1 MFKCQECGSKFRT
14 ARAAERAAN
23 RGCPKCGGVDI
34 DLSVDAPDHTPEGLQ
49 LKCLMGEWYAL
60 DADGQPF
67 KCAPTKE
74 LALEYARQGR
84 RPDERVS
91 F

>member
-1 MFKCQECGSKFRT
+1 MFKCQECGRKFRT
-14 ARAAERAAN
+14 AQAAERAAN
-23 RGCPKCGGVDI
+23 DGCPLGGGVDI
-34 DLSVDAPDHTPEGLQ
+34 DVDVPVPKTPSLH
-49 LKCLMGEWYAL
+49 CLMGEWYVV
-60 DADGQPF
+60 DGNGHPF

-84 RPDERVS
+84 RPDGRVS

>member
-1 MFKCQECGSKFRT
+1 VFKCQDCGRKFKT

-23 RGCPKCGGVDI
+23 RGCPGCGGVDI
-34 DLSVDAPDHTPEGLQ
+34 DLRVDAAAPEAPR
-49 LKCLMGEWYAL
+49 LKCLMGEWYAV
-60 DADGQPF
+60 DASGQPF

-84 RPDERVS
+84 RPDGRVS
-91 F
+91 L